1 MIAIVKGDETRRAFY
16 DGANVRGRIFDRTP
30 GKPWDEKIWHEE
42 REYNGRK
49 IMVWGM

>member
-1 MIAIVKGDETRRAFY
+1 MTHDIERFFNTAGPIKTDLHY
-16 DGANVRGRIFDRTP
+16 YIDRTP
-30 GKPWDEKIWHEE
+30 GKSWDEKIWHEE